1 MPRPVRIARI
11 SVILR
16 LARSHGATRN
26 PSGQTRRGPLA
37 RPSLSSGAAG
47 YDHPGMLLSRV
58 SITNFRGIPRLAL
71 TLDHTTVVIGEN
83 NHGKTSLLDVLQ
95 RCLGAPEEGEKPA
108 WEYRDFRRG
117 PQGVVGP
124 NRVVLGFEAGERDP
138 AEGLSARLFA
148 AASVPGD
155 DGVPRL
161 RVEFSGE
168 PGSGAMVARFLDG
181 AGSPVDV
188 PDPDGLLLRLRQLHP
203 VVVVRLATPAEEEP
217 LEWVTHEDRLDFDP
231 LYGDDPQEVITQV
244 YHRLTRTRGAIAPE
258 EIRRGI
264 QAVWH
269 LRAEL
274 DEEDRAVAAGPVG
287 GLLGRFLAAAA
298 AEGPAQRAGSGS
310 RSLGLLMVLGSL
322 LEARSASGA
331 LAGSSPIIAIEEPE
345 VHLHP
350 MLLSSTWD
358 VIQGLQ
364 AQTLVTT
371 NSGEFLSQV
380 PIQNLRRL
388 ARRPDRIE
396 AYRLRD
402 KTLTPDALRRVTYH
416 VRAKRGVTLFARCWL
431 LVEGET
437 EFWLMQE
444 LAGVLG
450 YDLHAEGVRCVEFAQ
465 CGVAPLVRLAN
476 DLGIEWH
483 VISDGDDAGVAFAAD
498 ASEQVAKRRRRD
510 HVTRLE
516 RRNME
521 MLLWDHGF
529 ADVFLRAAG
538 LPLPGPGTPASEDRP
553 SPRKVVE
560 RAIRAHSK
568 PALALMVAEECARR
582 GPGSVP
588 QPLRHVI
595 ETCDRL
601 ARAAVSAG
609 FGSGK
614 PAE

>member
-1 MPRPVRIARI
+1 
-11 SVILR
+11 
-16 LARSHGATRN
+16 
-26 PSGQTRRGPLA
+26 
-37 RPSLSSGAAG
+37 
-47 YDHPGMLLSRV
+47 MLLSRV

-71 TLDHTTVVIGEN
+71 ALDRTTVVIGEN
-83 NHGKTSLLDVLQ
+83 NHGKTSLVDVLQ
-95 RCLGAPEEGEKPA
+95 RCLGAPEDGEKPG

-117 PQGVVGP
+117 PEGAVGP
-124 NRVVLGFEAGERDP
+124 IRVVLGFEASDDGGALELTD
-138 AEGLSARLFA
+138 RLFA
-148 AASVPGD
+148 EASAPGD
-155 DGVPRL
+155 DGVDRL
-161 RVEFSGE
+161 RVEFTGDPASGT
-168 PGSGAMVARFLDG
+168 MVTRFLDG
-181 AGSPVDV
+181 SGAPLTVR
-188 PDPDGLLLRLRQLHP
+188 DPEGTLRSLRQLHP
-203 VVVVRLATPAEEEP
+203 VIVVRLAAPSEEGP

-274 DEEDRAVAAGPVG
+274 DEDAGEGFMGPMG
-287 GLLGRFLAAAA
+287 GLLDRFLASAAE
-298 AEGPAQRAGSGS
+298 EGPAQRAGSGS

-322 LEARSASGA
+322 LEARSSGGA

-358 VIQGLQ
+358 VIQGLR

-380 PIQNLRRL
+380 PIQHLRRL

-396 AYRLRD
+396 AFRLRER
-402 KTLTPDALRRVTYH
+402 TLTPDALRRVTYH

-444 LAGVLG
+444 LARVLG
-450 YDLHAEGVRCVEFAQ
+450 YDLNAEGVRCVEFAQ

-483 VISDGDDAGVAFAAD
+483 LVSDGDDAGVAFAAD
-498 ASEQVAKRRRRD
+498 ASEEAPRRRRRD

-529 ADVFLRAAG
+529 EDVFLRAAG
-538 LPLPGPGTPASEDRP
+538 LPAPSAGAPASEERP
-553 SPRKVVE
+553 NPRKVVE

-588 QPLRHVI
+588 QPLRRVI
-595 ETCDRL
+595 ETCVRL
-601 ARAAVSAG
+601 ARAAVSDG

-614 PAE
+614 PKR